1 VISSRNPLE
10 FRYSESVVISY
21 SQNQEDV
28 VLFRLVEL
36 IPEGIYVD
44 VGAAHPV
51 LDNVTYALY
60 KAGWHGLNIEP
71 MKREADLLKEI
82 RPRDITCETAAG
94 DAVGRVTL
102 YAAPIENRG
111 ATTADKDLV
120 TKYTST
126 GQSFE
131 AFEVDVV
138 RLDQILEENK
148 IEIVHILKIDVE
160 GAERAVLEGASISKY
175 RPWVLVIE
183 ATRPKSTEDVSSEWE
198 NLVLEAGYSQTLF
211 DGLNKFYVRNDMPEV
226 MKMMSTPANVFDR
239 WAPFEVD
246 DLRQQAVALQKT
258 VGDMSENFSIELEA
272 RNAALMKAEEYVSS
286 LEGRAERAEEYALSL
301 EGRAERAEEYA
312 LSLQNRFS
320 EESKNN
326 PSD

>member
-1 VISSRNPLE
+1 MISSRNPLE
-10 FRYSESVVISY
+10 SRYSESVVISY

-36 IPEGIYVD
+36 IPNGFYVD

-60 KAGWHGLNIEP
+60 KAGWHGINIEP
-71 MKREADLLKEI
+71 MKREADLLREI

-94 DAVGRVTL
+94 DTVGRVTL
-102 YAAPIENRG
+102 YAAPMENRG
-111 ATTADKDLV
+111 ATTADTDLV
-120 TKYTST
+120 EKYTNA

-131 AFEVDVV
+131 SFEVDVV
-138 RLDQILEENK
+138 RLDQILEENN

-160 GAERAVLEGASISKY
+160 GAEKAVLKGASLSKY

-183 ATRPKSTEDVSSEWE
+183 ATRPNSTEDVSSEWK

-211 DGLNKFYVRNDMPEV
+211 DGLNKFYVRNDKPEIAKV
-226 MKMMSTPANVFDR
+226 MSTPANVFDR

-246 DLRQQAVALQKT
+246 ALREQAATLRQT
-258 VGDMSENFSIELEA
+258 ITEMTNNFSAELSA
-272 RNAALMKAEEYVSS
+272 RDRNFHEV
-286 LEGRAERAEEYALSL
+286 EEYALTLVARADRAEDYARSL
-301 EGRAERAEEYA
+301 EKRLAELDERD
-312 LSLQNRFS
+312 SSN
-320 EESKNN
+320 
-326 PSD
+326 

>member
-1 VISSRNPLE
+1 MISSRNPLE
-10 FRYSESVVISY
+10 SRYSESVVISY

-36 IPEGIYVD
+36 IPEGFYID

-60 KAGWHGLNIEP
+60 KAGWHGINIEP
-71 MKREADLLKEI
+71 MKREADLLREI

-94 DAVGRVTL
+94 DTVGRVTL
-102 YAAPIENRG
+102 YAAPMENRG
-111 ATTADKDLV
+111 ATTADTDLV
-120 TKYTST
+120 EKYTNA

-131 AFEVDVV
+131 SFEVDVV
-138 RLDQILEENK
+138 RLDQILEENN

-160 GAERAVLEGASISKY
+160 GAEKAVLKGASLSKY

-183 ATRPKSTEDVSSEWE
+183 ATRPNSTEDVSSEWK

-211 DGLNKFYVRNDMPEV
+211 DGLNKFYVRNDKPEIAKV
-226 MKMMSTPANVFDR
+226 MSTPANVFDR

-246 DLRQQAVALQKT
+246 ALREQAATLRQT
-258 VGDMSENFSIELEA
+258 ITEMTNNFSAELSA
-272 RNAALMKAEEYVSS
+272 RDKNFHEV
-286 LEGRAERAEEYALSL
+286 EEYALTLVARADRAEDYARSL
-301 EGRAERAEEYA
+301 EKRLAELDERD
-312 LSLQNRFS
+312 SSN
-320 EESKNN
+320 
-326 PSD
+326 

>member
-1 VISSRNPLE
+1 MISSRNPLE
-10 FRYSESVVISY
+10 SRYSESVVISY

-36 IPEGIYVD
+36 IPNGFYVD

-60 KAGWHGLNIEP
+60 KAGWHGINIEP
-71 MKREADLLKEI
+71 MKREADLLREI

-94 DAVGRVTL
+94 DTVGRVTL
-102 YAAPIENRG
+102 YAAPMENRG
-111 ATTADKDLV
+111 ATTADTDLV
-120 TKYTST
+120 EKYTNA

-131 AFEVDVV
+131 SFEVDVV
-138 RLDQILEENK
+138 RLDQILEENN

-160 GAERAVLEGASISKY
+160 GAEKAVLKGASLSKY

-183 ATRPKSTEDVSSEWE
+183 ATRPNSTEDVSSEWK

-211 DGLNKFYVRNDMPEV
+211 DGLNKFYVRKDMPEIAKV
-226 MKMMSTPANVFDR
+226 LSTPANVFDR

-246 DLRQQAVALQKT
+246 ALREQALTLRQT
-258 VGDMSENFSIELEA
+258 ITEMTDNFSAELSA
-272 RNAALMKAEEYVSS
+272 RDKNFHEV
-286 LEGRAERAEEYALSL
+286 EEYALTLVARADRAEDYARSL
-301 EGRAERAEEYA
+301 EKRLAELDERD
-312 LSLQNRFS
+312 SSN
-320 EESKNN
+320 
-326 PSD
+326 

>member
-1 VISSRNPLE
+1 M
-10 FRYSESVVISY
+10 ISY

-36 IPEGIYVD
+36 IPEGFYVD

-60 KAGWHGLNIEP
+60 KAGWHGINIEP
-71 MKREADLLKEI
+71 MKREADLLREI

-94 DAVGRVTL
+94 DTVGRVTL
-102 YAAPIENRG
+102 YAAPMENRG
-111 ATTADKDLV
+111 ATTADTDLV
-120 TKYTST
+120 EKYTNA

-131 AFEVDVV
+131 SFEVDVV
-138 RLDQILEENK
+138 RLDQILEENN

-160 GAERAVLEGASISKY
+160 GAEKAVLKGASLSKY

-183 ATRPKSTEDVSSEWE
+183 ATRPNSTEDVSSEWK

-211 DGLNKFYVRNDMPEV
+211 DGLNKFYVRNDKPEIA
-226 MKMMSTPANVFDR
+226 KIMSTPANVFDR

-246 DLRQQAVALQKT
+246 ALREQAATLRQT
-258 VGDMSENFSIELEA
+258 ITEMTNNFSAELSA
-272 RNAALMKAEEYVSS
+272 RDKNFHEV
-286 LEGRAERAEEYALSL
+286 EEYALTLVARADRAEDYARSL
-301 EGRAERAEEYA
+301 EKRLAELDERD
-312 LSLQNRFS
+312 SSN
-320 EESKNN
+320 
-326 PSD
+326 